1 MGSNCLLQ
9 VINNH
14 ITSAI
19 LACFILFKLKTV
31 KPYALSGDN
40 GILFVIKN
48 NDLNLSLMAVFPV
61 MKKNQYS

>member
-1 MGSNCLLQ
+1 MVSNCLLK

-19 LACFILFKLKTV
+19 LACFISFKLKTV

-40 GILFVIKN
+40 GMLCVFKN
-48 NDLNLSLMAVFPV
+48 NDLNLS
-61 MKKNQYS
+61 